1 MPQWIL
7 LLGLAIVSWL
17 VLALVGGIV
26 LGRVLS
32 LAERRLPRPG
42 QRRVSSRRDLSR
54 SG

>member
-26 LGRVLS
+26 LGKVLS
-32 LAERRLPRPG
+32 LAERRLKRPR
-42 QRRVSSRRDLSR
+42 QRPVSNGRDLSR
-54 SG
+54 SA